1 MVNYGIFISR
11 ERSRK
16 GVVTPIVYLSGNS
29 FRTFWNVSSSAQLDS
44 SCNLV
49 WISKSEISSIFP
61 SSIGRSKKVHTN
73 DYCMFLG
80 PGQPYFNAR
89 AINRPN
95 LSKSPLFNFLVSCNK
110 VKDLLVPCII
120 FLAAAS
126 KCNVK
131 NSLSGPPASNAGSPI
146 KTVGIGLRLD
156 FNWRFNLML
165 VYSHIFIY
173 FCIFLTHRY
182 HQHQF
187 DLSHI
192 HFQRRFSWLSR
203 V

>member
-11 ERSRK
+11 ERWRK

-49 WISKSEISSIFP
+49 WISKSGISSMFP

-73 DYCMFLG
+73 DYGMFLG
-80 PGQPYFNAR
+80 PRQPCINAR
-89 AINRPN
+89 GINGPN
-95 LSKSPLFNFLVSCNK
+95 LSKSPLFNFLKSCNK

-131 NSLSGPPASNAGSPI
+131 NPLNRSMHHMQVL
-146 KTVGIGLRLD
+146 
-156 FNWRFNLML
+156 
-165 VYSHIFIY
+165 
-173 FCIFLTHRY
+173 
-182 HQHQF
+182 Q
-187 DLSHI
+187 
-192 HFQRRFSWLSR
+192 
-203 V
+203 

>member
-1 MVNYGIFISR
+1 MVNNIFNYGIFISR
-11 ERSRK
+11 EIKKRCSN
-16 GVVTPIVYLSGNS
+16 THCIYLSGNS

-49 WISKSEISSIFP
+49 WISKSGISSMFP
-61 SSIGRSKKVHTN
+61 SSIGRPKKVHTN
-73 DYCMFLG
+73 HSCVFLR
-80 PGQPYFNAR
+80 PGQPYINAG

-95 LSKSPLFNFLVSCNK
+95 LSKSPLFNFLTSCNK

-120 FLAAAS
+120 FLAVAS

-146 KTVGIGLRLD
+146 KTIGIGLRLD

-165 VYSHIFIY
+165 VCSHILF
-173 FCIFLTHRY
+173 F
-182 HQHQF
+182 
-187 DLSHI
+187 
-192 HFQRRFSWLSR
+192 
-203 V
+203 